1 MEEIAERVFI
11 MCEVIKFP
19 VKKQLSNELE
29 ERFEKVSKDYVQLL
43 NDAFDYL
50 IDEDSTEEEMN
61 KYMETILVTL
71 IKDLT
76 EAIDEMV

>member
-1 MEEIAERVFI
+1 

-19 VKKQLSNELE
+19 VKKQLSKELE

-43 NDAFDYL
+43 NDAFEYL
-50 IDEDSTEEEMN
+50 IDEDSTDEEMM
-61 KYMETILVTL
+61 KHMETILITL